1 MKKINK
7 VLIAN
12 RGEIALRIIRT
23 VKEMDIE
30 AIAVYEKPDSEAY
43 FLRFAD
49 QAILIGDGPRKDYLN
64 IDKIIWA
71 ARKSGADAIHPG
83 YGFLSEN
90 PDLATACVDA
100 GITFI
105 GPPSNV
111 IRDLGNK
118 VVARDIMQKAD
129 IPFIPGTGTLSPG
142 EDRHQ
147 RSAGLQ
153 QKAWLPPHAQ
163 GVGRRRRTRHP

>member
-7 VLIAN
+7 VLVAN

-23 VKEMDIE
+23 VKEMGLDT
-30 AIAVYEKPDSEAY
+30 AAVYEKPDSEAY

-49 QAILIGDGPRKDYLN
+49 QAILIGDGPRRDYLN

-71 ARKSGADAIHPG
+71 AQKAGADAIHPG

-90 PDLATACVDA
+90 PELAAACEESDIV
-100 GITFI
+100 FI
-105 GPPSNV
+105 GPPPRV

-118 VVARDIMQKAD
+118 VVAREMMKKAD
-129 IPFIPGTGTLSPG
+129 IPFVPGTRTLSPG
-142 EDRHQ
+142 EEGILE
-147 RSAGLQ
+147 AV
-153 QKAWLPPHAQ
+153 AF
-163 GVGRRRRTRHP
+163 GRRHGYPIMFKAL